1 MDMEAEMAAAD
12 KLRHL
17 TVALAGNPNAGK
29 TSLFNALTGS
39 HHKVGNYPG
48 VTVETREGHLE
59 YRGWHMR
66 LVDLPGTYS
75 LTAYS
80 LDEVVARD
88 FVLDKKPDLIL
99 DVLDSSNLERNLYLL
114 LQLIELGLPVAAALN
129 MADEAAAK
137 GILIDSQRLSETLGV
152 LMVPTVGSRG
162 EGIEA
167 LLDAIITTVEE
178 KRMPRMPTYGPDI
191 ETHIAAIASLIAS
204 DPAFASAYSPRWL
217 AIKLIEKDPDAARR
231 IEAHPRREEIQHT
244 LQTAWHW
251 INLHYRKD
259 PEIIMSEQRYGYIH
273 GAVQEAVR
281 RRPPKNISFTEQV
294 DRIVMHPLVGLPL
307 FFLVIWSIFKLTFA
321 LGDYPVQLLEYFF
334 GWLEGAV
341 QSTVPA
347 GMVQDLL
354 INGIIHGVGGVL
366 SFVPLIVILFFCISI
381 LEDTGYIARAAF
393 LTDRFLHSIGLH
405 GQSFMPLMLG
415 FGCSVPAIMAT
426 RTLRS
431 PRDRIATILA
441 IPFISCGA
449 KLPVYV
455 LLAGA
460 FFPRNPSTVVMGM
473 YLGGVILS
481 ILSTFF
487 LRRTVLK
494 GDSMPFVMELPPYRL
509 PTLKGVLW
517 HVWEKT
523 WGYTRKAGTVILAVS
538 VLLWV
543 ITTLPKPPDTELRA
557 QALHTELQSANPGL
571 DDTALAARVEP
582 LLREYQLEYSIAGR
596 IGKFISPALKPI
608 GFDWKIGVALIPGLA
623 AKELV
628 VSTLGVLYGAPVD
641 ENGESPSLRET
652 LRQSPDWSPRIA
664 LALMVFVLVMPP
676 CFASLATIRAEAG
689 DKWMAFQVVYSIALA
704 WLASFIVSLI
714 AKAAGL

>member
-1 MDMEAEMAAAD
+1 MAIVD
-12 KLRHL
+12 KSRHM

-39 HHKVGNYPG
+39 HYKVGNYPG
-48 VTVETREGHLE
+48 VTVETREGNLE

-88 FVLDKKPDLIL
+88 FVLDKRPDIIL

-137 GILIDSQRLSETLGV
+137 GITIDATRLSETLAV

-167 LLDAIITTVEE
+167 LLDAIIATVEE
-178 KRMPRMPTYGPDI
+178 KRMPRMPTYGTDI
-191 ETHIAAIASLIAS
+191 ETYISGISTLIAS
-204 DPAFASAYSPRWL
+204 EPSFAVSYSPRWL
-217 AIKLIEKDPDAARR
+217 AIKLTEKDPDAMKRVER
-231 IEAHPRREEIQHT
+231 HPRVHEILRT
-244 LQTAWHW
+244 LEAAWHW
-251 INLHYRKD
+251 IDLHYRKD

-273 GAVQEAVR
+273 GAVAEAVR
-281 RRPPKNISFTEQV
+281 RKPPRGISLTEQV
-294 DRIVMHPLVGLPL
+294 DRILMHPLVGLPL
-307 FFLVIWSIFKLTFA
+307 FFFVIWGIFKLTFT
-321 LGDYPVQLLEYFF
+321 LGEFPVSLLEYLF
-334 GWLEGAV
+334 GVIEGIV
-341 QSTVPA
+341 QSSVPK
-347 GMVQDLL
+347 GFLQDLL

-431 PRDRIATILA
+431 QQDRIATILA

-460 FFPRNPSTVVMGM
+460 FFPRNPTAVVMGI
-473 YLGGVILS
+473 YAGGVVLS
-481 ILSTFF
+481 ILSTYF

-494 GDSMPFVMELPPYRL
+494 GSSMPFVMELPPYRL
-509 PTLKGVLW
+509 PTIKGVLW

-523 WGYTRKAGTVILAVS
+523 WGYLRKAGTVILAVS

-543 ITTLPKPPDTELRA
+543 ITTVPKPPDILARAEAFRVELRTA
-557 QALHTELQSANPGL
+557 EPHLTEA
-571 DDTALAARVEP
+571 TLAARVDT
-582 LLREYQLEYSIAGR
+582 LLHEYRLEYSIAGR
-596 IGKFISPALKPI
+596 IGTFISPALKPI

-628 VSTLGVLYGAPVD
+628 VSTLGVLYGAPVN
-641 ENGESPSLRET
+641 EKGESASLRET
-652 LRQSPDWSPRIA
+652 LGHSPEWSPPIA

-704 WLASFIVSLI
+704 WLLSLVVSFFAS
-714 AKAAGL
+714 AAGM